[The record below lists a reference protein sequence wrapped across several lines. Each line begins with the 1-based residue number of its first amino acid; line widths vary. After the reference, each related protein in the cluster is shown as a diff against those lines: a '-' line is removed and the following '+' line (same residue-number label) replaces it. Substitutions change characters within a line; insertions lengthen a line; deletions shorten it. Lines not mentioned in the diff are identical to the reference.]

1 MTLFRLAVGI
11 SWAGGGHGG
20 PPLLQLM
27 RFGRGTVYTRT
38 AGPGTAPR
46 ASVLWADRGPKMAW
60 LRAGAVPSPDC
71 GAVLRSEGQMFRKDA
86 AFIDEYLHREP
97 KALDF

>member
-1 MTLFRLAVGI
+1 
-11 SWAGGGHGG
+11 
-20 PPLLQLM
+20 
-27 RFGRGTVYTRT
+27 
-38 AGPGTAPR
+38 
-46 ASVLWADRGPKMAW
+46 MAW

>member
-20 PPLLQLM
+20 PPLLQLL
-27 RFGRGTVYTRT
+27 RSSRGTVYTRT
-38 AGPGTAPR
+38 AGPACYGLIGDKKGHGCVR
-46 ASVLWADRGPKMAW
+46 
-60 LRAGAVPSPDC
+60 GAVPSPDC

-86 AFIDEYLHREP
+86 AFIDEYLRREP